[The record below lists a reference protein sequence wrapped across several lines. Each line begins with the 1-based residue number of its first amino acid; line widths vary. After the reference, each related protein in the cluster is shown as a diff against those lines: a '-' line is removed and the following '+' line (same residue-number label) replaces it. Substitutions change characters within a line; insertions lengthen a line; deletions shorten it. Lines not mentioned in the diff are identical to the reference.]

1 MNQAAVE
8 QLVMMGFPVNAS
20 RRALFN
26 SANNVEMAMDWLCT
40 HIDDPDYND
49 EFTEPTNDSS
59 VSASTKP
66 SESELSGLPDQ
77 FKIFKEVIGG
87 IECPSQNDKIF
98 KEECI
103 VTCDSCFSKKA
114 KFKKCAHPL
123 LFKF

>member
-1 MNQAAVE
+1 MDQAAVE

-40 HIDDPDYND
+40 HIDDSDYNA
-49 EFTEPTNDSS
+49 EFTAPTADSS
-59 VSASTKP
+59 SQPAPIKP
-66 SESELSGLPDQ
+66 SESELNGLLEE
-77 FKIFKEVIGG
+77 FKIFKEVISG

-103 VTCDSCFSKKA
+103 VTCDSCFSEKVS
-114 KFKKCAHPL
+114 
-123 LFKF
+123 

>member
-1 MNQAAVE
+1 MDQAAVE

-40 HIDDPDYND
+40 HIDDSDYNA
-49 EFTEPTNDSS
+49 EFTAPTADSS
-59 VSASTKP
+59 SQSAPIKP
-66 SESELSGLPDQ
+66 SESELNGLPEE
-77 FKIFKEVIGG
+77 FKIFKEVISG

-103 VTCDSCFSKKA
+103 VTCDSCFSEKVS
-114 KFKKCAHPL
+114 
-123 LFKF
+123 